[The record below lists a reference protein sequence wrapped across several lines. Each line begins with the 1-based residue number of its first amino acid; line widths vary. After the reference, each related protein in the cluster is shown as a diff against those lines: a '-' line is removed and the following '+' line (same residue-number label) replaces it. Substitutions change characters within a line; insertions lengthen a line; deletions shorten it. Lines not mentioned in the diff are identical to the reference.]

1 MVAVVQDTAAGFQSG
16 ELTAGRSLRQIIWS
30 RLRRDRI
37 AMICLV
43 ILIVYYL
50 LAIFG
55 AAPDAGAKGP
65 PCEKADQKLAA
76 TGRGDSDHDGIP
88 DAIEPLLG
96 LDPFNAD
103 SLGDGVS
110 DGDRDFD
117 HDGLSNAAE
126 IITYASGVNVM
137 P

>member
-55 AAPDAGAKGP
+55 PVVAGFVGIDPYKRETWPAPGA
-65 PCEKADQKLAA
+65 Q
-76 TGRGDSDHDGIP
+76 
-88 DAIEPLLG
+88 
-96 LDPFNAD
+96 
-103 SLGDGVS
+103 GVRP
-110 DGDRDFD
+110 G
-117 HDGLSNAAE
+117 A
-126 IITYASGVNVM
+126 
-137 P
+137 